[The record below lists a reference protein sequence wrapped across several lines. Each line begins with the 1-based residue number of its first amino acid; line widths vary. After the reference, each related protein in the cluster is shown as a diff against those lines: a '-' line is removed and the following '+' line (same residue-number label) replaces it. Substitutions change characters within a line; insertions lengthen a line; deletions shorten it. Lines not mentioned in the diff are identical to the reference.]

1 MASRIDYSQNRQLYV
16 GTTAEVTVA
25 DGNAIIAGDVG
36 IGTTSPSEKLEV
48 TGNVILDAS
57 NARLKI
63 KGGVTGTNSGIDW
76 TFNSDTTSYAKLEL
90 DYDTR
95 ASTGLLIDSG

>member
-1 MASRIDYSQNRQLYV
+1 MASRIDYSQNRKLYV

-63 KGGVTGTNSGIDW
+63 KGGVTGTNSGIDL
-76 TFNSDTTSYAKLEL
+76 S
-90 DYDTR
+90 
-95 ASTGLLIDSG
+95 LIHI